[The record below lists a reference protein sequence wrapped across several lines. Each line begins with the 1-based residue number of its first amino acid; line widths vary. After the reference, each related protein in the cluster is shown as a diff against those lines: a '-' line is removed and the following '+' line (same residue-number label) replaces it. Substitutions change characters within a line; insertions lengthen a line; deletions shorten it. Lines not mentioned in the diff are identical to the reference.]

1 MNGPMG
7 SQITSSWS
15 VLAINLRKAQTPDQK
30 IDSLFLSLY
39 SRYPSPK
46 ERDVLH
52 QRLESYASNKS
63 LWEDLIVAA
72 LSTQQFIFIK

>member
-39 SRYPSPK
+39 SRYPAPK